1 MAHTWHPYVHGEC
14 RTESL
19 SSLLGFE
26 NSPVFE
32 LEIPPIPE
40 LKNPTNLWF
49 WNPTIP
55 RPPLQETQYKAW
67 LLLSSLLFSY
77 QSRGSHPL
85 LSFTIDHLYEVFCCE
100 VLLCVISWLLADRIP
115 FCSLR
120 TATLP
125 WESGNFASQNC
136 NTSMER
142 AQSSSVCWSLVFPR
156 GSLQQDVHIHG
167 VPGLIHCTHLM
178 MEIQVTKLIDIMS
191 KANPRCPAVT
201 FISTF

>member
-14 RTESL
+14 RIESL
-19 SSLLGFE
+19 SSLPGFE

-55 RPPLQETQYKAW
+55 RPPLQGTQYKAW

-85 LSFTIDHLYEVFCCE
+85 LSFTIHHLYEVCCCE
-100 VLLCVISWLLADRIP
+100 ALLCVISWLLTHRIP
-115 FCSLR
+115 SRSLR
-120 TATLP
+120 TAILP
-125 WESGNFASQNC
+125 WGSGNLASQNC
-136 NTSMER
+136 NTYMER
-142 AQSSSVCWSLVFPR
+142 AHSSSVCWSLVFPR
-156 GSLQQDVHIHG
+156 GSLQ
-167 VPGLIHCTHLM
+167 
-178 MEIQVTKLIDIMS
+178 
-191 KANPRCPAVT
+191 
-201 FISTF
+201 